1 MKPGERIRYYRESAG
16 LTQDEVAKKINVTP
30 QAVYKY
36 EKGIVS
42 NIPLDKIELLASLFS
57 VSPSVLAGWEDCPQK
72 ETTTPAEAELLALH
86 RQLNDEGQGRLL
98 EYADDLVSSGKY
110 IKSDPLG
117 LVAK

>member
-42 NIPLDKIELLASLFS
+42 NVPLDKIELLANLFS
-57 VSPSVLAGWEDCPQK
+57 VSPSVLAGWEDFPQK
-72 ETTTPAEAELLALH
+72 EITTPAEAELLSLH
-86 RQLNDEGQGRLL
+86 RQLNDEGQARLRD
-98 EYADDLVSSGKY
+98 YADDLVSSGKY